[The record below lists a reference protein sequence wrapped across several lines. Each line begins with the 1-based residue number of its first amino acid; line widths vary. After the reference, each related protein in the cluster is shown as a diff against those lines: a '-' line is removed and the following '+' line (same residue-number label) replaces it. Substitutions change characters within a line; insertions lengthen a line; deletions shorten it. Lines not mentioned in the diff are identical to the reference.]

1 MTYMRAIFREEGSPL
16 FFFVVLSQEEI
27 LLVAIGSLLAILSFL
42 SCRSAAVGASDIFLF
57 LGLGLYLAVVLLLW
71 ASSGFEY
78 HATHDNIINI
88 IHILL
93 SLNGVDVVF
102 KKSFLLSVELQTP
115 TTD

>member
-16 FFFVVLSQEEI
+16 FFVVLSQEEI
-27 LLVAIGSLLAILSFL
+27 LLVAIGPLLAILSFL

-57 LGLGLYLAVVLLLW
+57 LGLGLYLAVVLLLG

-102 KKSFLLSVELQTP
+102 KKSFLLSVV
-115 TTD
+115 TDSHH